1 MAENEEPLNRYPV
14 SLVLHGHAHRGQ
26 LQGAT
31 TSGVPV
37 YNVSMPLL
45 TRSFTDR
52 PPFRIFEMPSGDTT
66 VDRLGVSASRPP
78 APAVPLRDVT
88 PDLVGG
94 AERRS
99 GERRG

>member
-1 MAENEEPLNRYPV
+1 MV
-14 SLVLHGHAHRGQ
+14 HGHAHRGQ

-45 TRSFTDR
+45 TRSFADR
-52 PPFRIFEMPSGDTT
+52 PPFRVFEVPAACD
-66 VDRLGVSASRPP
+66 VSP
-78 APAVPLRDVT
+78 ANPAAGADSIARRHAA
-88 PDLVGG
+88 LVGSG
-94 AERRS
+94 VGERRS